1 MKGHAAM
8 LAANSM
14 WGLMAPL
21 AKFVM
26 IGGAVSSLV
35 MTDLRVFGAMVLFW
49 IFSFFQKPEHVGHKD
64 LMKLFVASLL
74 AIVFNQ
80 GSYIFG
86 VGLTSPV
93 DASII
98 TTSMPLI
105 AMILAAI
112 FLKEP
117 ITGRKILGIAVGASG
132 ALLLILGSSQA
143 AASSASKGDNP
154 LLGDVFVLLAQ
165 CSYAFYFVL
174 FKNFVAKYSAVTVM
188 KWMFTYAFICL
199 LPFSYNSLLSTD
211 WLSLDGAR
219 IASILF
225 VVVGA
230 TFLSYILIIVGQKNL
245 RPTVAGMYNYIQPL
259 VATIVAICWGMDSF
273 NLTKMLSVV
282 MIFGGVWLVTSS
294 KSRAQGFQVALDGH
308 RGGRH
313 LGHDVHFDP
322 CADRERTYAAGDFPV
337 ALPHSLRGYLVH
349 FASNI
354 ALPHVARRRLDA
366 VGGRDGRFALFS
378 DGEYRPR
385 SDAYHKCGFYCL

>member
-1 MKGHAAM
+1 MDTAKMKGHVAM

-35 MTDLRVFGAMVLFW
+35 MTDLRVFGAMILFW

-86 VGLTSPV
+86 VGMTSPV

-117 ITGRKILGIAVGASG
+117 ITGKKILGIAVGASG

-143 AASSASKGDNP
+143 SGTTVKGDNP

-174 FKNFVAKYSAVTVM
+174 FKNFVTKYSAVTVM

-199 LPFSYNSLLSTD
+199 LPFSYSSLLATD
-211 WLSLDGAR
+211 WLALDGAR

-273 NLTKMLSVV
+273 NLTKVLSVM

-294 KSRAQGFQVALDGH
+294 RSRAEMEAYK
-308 RGGRH
+308 
-313 LGHDVHFDP
+313 
-322 CADRERTYAAGDFPV
+322 ASKGDKGV
-337 ALPHSLRGYLVH
+337 EKA
-349 FASNI
+349 
-354 ALPHVARRRLDA
+354 
-366 VGGRDGRFALFS
+366 
-378 DGEYRPR
+378 E
-385 SDAYHKCGFYCL
+385 